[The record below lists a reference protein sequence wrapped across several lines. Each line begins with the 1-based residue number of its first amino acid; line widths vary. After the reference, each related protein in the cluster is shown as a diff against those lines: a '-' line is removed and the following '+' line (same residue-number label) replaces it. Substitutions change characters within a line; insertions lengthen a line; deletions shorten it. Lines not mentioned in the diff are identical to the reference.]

1 MGIHDTVMSEASS
14 DDYFSS
20 GSCSSEESEVLF
32 IFLFFILFDCVWI
45 SVRCALH
52 GALLSLGFIAPI
64 LCQERDPT
72 FSTKR
77 RKVESPRA
85 DSERLAQFQR
95 LLLMTGVVAFVSAIG
110 VGVRV
115 VLVVRSQRGGTD
127 ERVRTVIFPQSNTR
141 RF

>member
-1 MGIHDTVMSEASS
+1 MCVAR
-14 DDYFSS
+14 
-20 GSCSSEESEVLF
+20 CSFVIE
-32 IFLFFILFDCVWI
+32 
-45 SVRCALH
+45 
-52 GALLSLGFIAPI
+52 FIAPI